1 MFGFGKKDHLALAA
15 AELDREFGIKLD
27 KIPDRR
33 PVDDLFKKITAQG
46 QLSHEA
52 QVALLYRLV
61 AMNFLAVCK
70 LMRDGGEDTPPEKL
84 VWLTSLLDRSIDWS
98 ERAQDHVTLEQ
109 LTSQLNMNIQS
120 FMSSFGIHRGSGG
133 A

>member
-1 MFGFGKKDHLALAA
+1 MFGFGKKDDLAQAA

-33 PVDDLFKKITAQG
+33 PVNDLFRKMSAQG
-46 QLSHEA
+46 RLSRES

-61 AMNFLAVCK
+61 AMNYLAASK
-70 LMRDGGEDTPPEKL
+70 LMRDGGQDTPAEKL
-84 VWLTSLLDRSIDWS
+84 VWLTTLLDRSIDWS
-98 ERAQDHVTLEQ
+98 KRAQDHVTLEQ
-109 LTSQLNMNIQS
+109 LTSQLNMNTQS
-120 FMSSFGIHRGSGG
+120 FMSSFGIHRGGGG